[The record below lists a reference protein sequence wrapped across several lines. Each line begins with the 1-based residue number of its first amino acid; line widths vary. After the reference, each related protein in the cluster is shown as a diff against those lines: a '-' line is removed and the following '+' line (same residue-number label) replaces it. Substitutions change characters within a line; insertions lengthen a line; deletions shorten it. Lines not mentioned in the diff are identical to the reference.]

1 MKENNLA
8 LISAEELSLV
18 DDNSLNANQLA
29 QILKR
34 TPKAY
39 VKKRPAKGGGTWEYV
54 TSGYVKKVL
63 NLMFGWDWDFE
74 ILEDKVM
81 HDEVIVKGRLT
92 CRSNGRTIVKTQYGN
107 KDIMYKRGTDAQG
120 NRIPLS
126 IGNDFKSASSD
137 CLKKCAS
144 EIGIAQ
150 DIYNKED
157 FREVK
162 VKDWISD
169 IVKAE
174 SLEELDMIWSAIKGL
189 LRRDLIG
196 ADAVFNQKAN
206 RITKKYYNTKEGIN
220 VLDDHWT
227 KPKLG

>member
-1 MKENNLA
+1 MKDNNLA

-157 FREVK
+157 FKEVK

-174 SLEELDMIWSAIKGL
+174 SLEELDMIWSAMSAKEQSKFQDPINEK
-189 LRRDLIG
+189 
-196 ADAVFNQKAN
+196 QKSL
-206 RITKKYYNTKEGIN
+206 K
-220 VLDDHWT
+220 
-227 KPKLG
+227 

>member
-1 MKENNLA
+1 MKDNNLA

-157 FREVK
+157 FKEVK
-162 VKDWISD
+162 VKDWMSD

-174 SLEELDMIWSAIKGL
+174 SLEELDMIWSAMSAKEQTKFQDPINEK
-189 LRRDLIG
+189 
-196 ADAVFNQKAN
+196 QKSL
-206 RITKKYYNTKEGIN
+206 K
-220 VLDDHWT
+220 
-227 KPKLG
+227 

>member
-8 LISAEELSLV
+8 LISAEDLSLV
-18 DDNSLNANQLA
+18 DDNSLNPNQLA

-157 FREVK
+157 FKEVK
-162 VKDWISD
+162 VKDWMSD

-174 SLEELDMIWSAIKGL
+174 SLEELDMIWSAMNPKEQTKFQESM
-189 LRRDLIG
+189 D
-196 ADAVFNQKAN
+196 QKQ
-206 RITKKYYNTKEGIN
+206 KS
-220 VLDDHWT
+220 LDYFF
-227 KPKLG
+227 

>member
-107 KDIMYKRGTDAQG
+107 KDIMYKRGTDAKG

-157 FREVK
+157 FKEVK

-169 IVKAE
+169 IVNAE
-174 SLEELDMIWSAIKGL
+174 SLEELDMIWSAMSAKEQSKFQDPINEK
-189 LRRDLIG
+189 
-196 ADAVFNQKAN
+196 QKSL
-206 RITKKYYNTKEGIN
+206 K
-220 VLDDHWT
+220 
-227 KPKLG
+227 

>member
-8 LISAEELSLV
+8 LISAEDLSLV

-54 TSGYVKKVL
+54 SGGYVKKVL

-74 ILEDKVM
+74 VLEDKIM
-81 HDEVIVKGRLT
+81 HDEAIVKGRLT
-92 CRSNGRTIVKTQYGN
+92 CRSNGRTIIKTQYGN

-120 NRIPLS
+120 NRVPLS
-126 IGNDFKSASSD
+126 IGNDLKSAATD
-137 CLKKCAS
+137 CLKKCAA
-144 EIGIAQ
+144 EIGIAA
-150 DIYNKED
+150 DIYNKDE
-157 FREVK
+157 FKEIQ
-162 VKDWISD
+162 VKDWIND

-174 SLEELDMIWSAIKGL
+174 SLEELDMIWSAMSAKEQTKFQESM
-189 LRRDLIG
+189 D
-196 ADAVFNQKAN
+196 QKQ
-206 RITKKYYNTKEGIN
+206 KSLK
-220 VLDDHWT
+220 
-227 KPKLG
+227 

>member
-1 MKENNLA
+1 
-8 LISAEELSLV
+8 
-18 DDNSLNANQLA
+18 
-29 QILKR
+29 
-34 TPKAY
+34 
-39 VKKRPAKGGGTWEYV
+39 
-54 TSGYVKKVL
+54 
-63 NLMFGWDWDFE
+63 
-74 ILEDKVM
+74 M

-107 KDIMYKRGTDAQG
+107 KEIMYKRGTDAQG

-157 FREVK
+157 FKEVK

-169 IVKAE
+169 IVNAE
-174 SLEELDMIWSAIKGL
+174 SSEELDMIWSAMSAKEQTKFQESM
-189 LRRDLIG
+189 D
-196 ADAVFNQKAN
+196 QKQ
-206 RITKKYYNTKEGIN
+206 KSLK
-220 VLDDHWT
+220 
-227 KPKLG
+227 

>member
-1 MKENNLA
+1 MKDNNLA
-8 LISAEELSLV
+8 LISAEDLSLV

-157 FREVK
+157 FKEVK

-174 SLEELDMIWSAIKGL
+174 SLEELDMIWSAMSAKEQTNYQEVINEK
-189 LRRDLIG
+189 
-196 ADAVFNQKAN
+196 QKSL
-206 RITKKYYNTKEGIN
+206 K
-220 VLDDHWT
+220 
-227 KPKLG
+227 

>member
-1 MKENNLA
+1 MKDNNLA
-8 LISAEELSLV
+8 LISAEDLSLV

-107 KDIMYKRGTDAQG
+107 KDIMYKRGTDSQG

-157 FREVK
+157 FKEVK
-162 VKDWISD
+162 VKDWISE

-174 SLEELDMIWSAIKGL
+174 SLQELDMIWSAMSAKEQSKFQDPI
-189 LRRDLIG
+189 
-196 ADAVFNQKAN
+196 NETQKSL
-206 RITKKYYNTKEGIN
+206 K
-220 VLDDHWT
+220 
-227 KPKLG
+227 

>member
-157 FREVK
+157 FKEVK

-169 IVKAE
+169 IFKAE
-174 SLEELDMIWSAIKGL
+174 SLEELDMIWSAMSAKEQSKFQDPINEK
-189 LRRDLIG
+189 
-196 ADAVFNQKAN
+196 QKSL
-206 RITKKYYNTKEGIN
+206 K
-220 VLDDHWT
+220 
-227 KPKLG
+227 